1 MSGRKVVRR
10 RFWADN
16 GPFRQLLSPF
26 CCYLLNR
33 ILPGTPYVF
42 SLTRLYVIPVN
53 HGFCRFGLLS
63 VSVNC
68 SVDSCIESFY

>member
-1 MSGRKVVRR
+1 M
-10 RFWADN
+10 
-16 GPFRQLLSPF
+16 
-26 CCYLLNR
+26 
-33 ILPGTPYVF
+33 F

>member
-1 MSGRKVVRR
+1 M
-10 RFWADN
+10 
-16 GPFRQLLSPF
+16 
-26 CCYLLNR
+26 
-33 ILPGTPYVF
+33 F

-53 HGFCRFGLLS
+53 RRYCRFGLLS